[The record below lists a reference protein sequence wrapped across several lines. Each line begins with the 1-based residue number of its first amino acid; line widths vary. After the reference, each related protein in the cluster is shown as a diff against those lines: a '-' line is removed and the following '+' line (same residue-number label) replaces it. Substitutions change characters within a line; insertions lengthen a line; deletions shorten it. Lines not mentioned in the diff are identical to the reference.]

1 MPTTHYFNGEK
12 LRQFRK
18 ERGWS
23 LEELSTRSGLSVSH
37 LSALE
42 NGARKSPSVDLVYQI
57 AEALSISMYR
67 LLNMDASSID
77 DTMRYPETS
86 STANAVDN
94 IAEEISQWRRISH
107 PDRIAFILDK
117 EAEVYLNLA
126 QQLYENRHSS
136 AKVLQLF
143 TDFIQKYLG

>member
-42 NGARKSPSVDLVYQI
+42 NGARKSPSIDLVYQI

-67 LLNMDASSID
+67 LLDINDELNDAV
-77 DTMRYPETS
+77 MHYPETS
-86 STANAVDN
+86 PTADAADK

-117 EAEVYLNLA
+117 EAEVYLTLA

>member
-1 MPTTHYFNGEK
+1 
-12 LRQFRK
+12 
-18 ERGWS
+18 
-23 LEELSTRSGLSVSH
+23 
-37 LSALE
+37 
-42 NGARKSPSVDLVYQI
+42 
-57 AEALSISMYR
+57 MYR
-67 LLNMDASSID
+67 LLDMDASSID

-86 STANAVDN
+86 STAIAVDN

-117 EAEVYLNLA
+117 EAEVYLTLA